1 MQYLYFKYYENPT
14 FKVKMNY
21 GTWKQNIVNTTLFMR
36 NTSVSLTDC
45 TDVAEDTYLWVVN
58 KTEEFNTTNA
68 LVLGFI

>member
-1 MQYLYFKYYENPT
+1 
-14 FKVKMNY
+14 MNY